1 MELRNVTVSLPAD
14 LLQEARHL
22 AADRGLSLSEYLAL
36 LVEERID
43 AARRYRTA
51 RERQLSLLKKGIPV
65 GTAGRIPWSREALH
79 ER

>member
-22 AADRGLSLSEYLAL
+22 AVDRGLSLSKYLAL
-36 LVEERID
+36 LVEERVD
-43 AARRYRTA
+43 AARRYRAA
-51 RERQLSLLKKGIPV
+51 RERQRTLLRKGLPI
-65 GTAGRIPWSREALH
+65 GTSGRVPWSREALH